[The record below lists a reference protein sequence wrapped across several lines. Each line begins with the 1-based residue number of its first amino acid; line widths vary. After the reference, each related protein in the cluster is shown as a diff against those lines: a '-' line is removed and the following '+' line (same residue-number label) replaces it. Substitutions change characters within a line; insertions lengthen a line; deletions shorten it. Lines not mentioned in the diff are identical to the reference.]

1 MTDTP
6 KQVMQTIGFVGM
18 GRIGFP
24 ICQHMINNGYR
35 VLGYRR
41 SESADF
47 ERLGGIRARSPAEIG
62 EQADI
67 IFTCLPNDEALED
80 VVRGREGLLRSAR
93 PGQIVVEFGSHDADV
108 KERYVVPFLQKG
120 VAFLDGEVSGTPGMV
135 AARKGVIYLAGNR
148 AAADKLGAVIG
159 SFAESCLFLG
169 PFGAATKVKT
179 LNNLLVALHIAGTAQ
194 TMAIGLRAG
203 VDIDLMI
210 KAIAGGSGGS
220 TAFTIRAPWMAQRR
234 FLPIQGSAVQLVHYL
249 DRARALARQVGA
261 GTALLDSLIETY
273 RGALPMIGER
283 DVASMLEFFENIDS
297 KVHETGKNDL
307 C

>member
-1 MTDTP
+1 MTETS
-6 KQVMQTIGFVGM
+6 KKVMQTIGFVGM
-18 GRIGFP
+18 GRIGLP
-24 ICQHMINNGYR
+24 ICEHMINRGYR

-62 EQADI
+62 KHADI
-67 IFTCLPNDEALED
+67 IFTCLPTDEALED
-80 VVRGREGLLRSAR
+80 VVRGADGLLQSAR
-93 PGQIVVEFGSHDADV
+93 PGQIVVEFGSHDVDV
-108 KERYVVPFLQKG
+108 KQRYVAPLSDKG

-148 AAADKLGAVIG
+148 AAADKLRPVIE
-159 SFAESCLFLG
+159 SFADSCLFLG

-220 TAFTIRAPWMAQRR
+220 TAFAIRAPWMAQRR
-234 FLPIQGSAVQLVHYL
+234 FLPTQGSAVQLVHYL
-249 DRARALARQVGA
+249 DRARELARQLGA
-261 GTALLDSLIETY
+261 GTALLDRLIETY
-273 RGALPMIGER
+273 RSALPMIGER
-283 DVASMLEFFENIDS
+283 DVASMIELFENVTPTD
-297 KVHETGKNDL
+297 HETVEKK
-307 C
+307 